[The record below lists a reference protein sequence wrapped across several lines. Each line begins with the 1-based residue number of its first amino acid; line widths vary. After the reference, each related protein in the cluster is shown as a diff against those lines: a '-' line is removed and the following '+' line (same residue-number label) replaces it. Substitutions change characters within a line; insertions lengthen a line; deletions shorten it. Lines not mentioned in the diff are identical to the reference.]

1 MTSAKVKLL
10 ATAVAVPRDTN
21 SPKSSITASIFLI
34 SPSGRTSPT
43 PAVKIDTH
51 FLRNIAGTFRI
62 FASEQRDSL
71 AEIGAIG

>member
-1 MTSAKVKLL
+1 MVSASARRVVD
-10 ATAVAVPRDTN
+10 A
-21 SPKSSITASIFLI
+21 KS
-34 SPSGRTSPT
+34 TSPT

-71 AEIGAIG
+71 AEIGAIA